1 MNPKGKKFIALFLIL
16 SFLAIN
22 CITLKLP
29 ERKVRQRTSAES
41 KQDIIALSKGSIKPG
56 TRILVVLN
64 SGALVSGKFAGL
76 AQVPPE
82 EYAASYA
89 KCREQMKEELMLPA
103 LGESVIIIN
112 VLGNKFEFEFLGFDY
127 GIIQIRQIG
136 RAKSEKAKLSSI
148 VNISDS
154 NGDVS
159 EIKTIN
165 KLISE
170 GKIPLLSSGIVVKSK
185 VGRTQINWEDIYQIE
200 VKKKG
205 MPLFATAAL
214 IAAGVAIV
222 AYILYKE
229 IEKSVDEAMNE
240 ACAMG
245 AAYDSPAHPYVI
257 ILQDF
262 RDTYLMPCKIGRK
275 LVNVYYKY
283 SPFFAHFIAKHKA
296 LKIVVRTSL
305 LPLVGLSYSMVHLG
319 MIITAA
325 MLVFIFISLILLIS
339 FYRRKTR
346 RVEAKSPKALTSL
359 D

>member
-29 ERKVRQRTSAES
+29 ERKERQGTSTES

-82 EYAASYA
+82 EYAASYG

-205 MPLFATAAL
+205 MPFGARLA
-214 IAAGVAIV
+214 IVAAGVALA
-222 AYILYKE
+222 AYLAIDTAKD
-229 IEKSVDEAMNE
+229 IEKRMDET
-240 ACAMG
+240 CSMG

-346 RVEAKSPKALTSL
+346 RVEAKGPKALVS
-359 D
+359 